1 MTRDCEQILVEN
13 QLSVTQFLGIIG
25 PPAYHFHSSVRPAL
39 ALQPADNFYF
49 YCTMHLFIWILP
61 YQINFSNSGCQY
73 WLKSEIKFLVLA
85 LYNLTK
91 KEEFP
96 NIVISGIKDP
106 ATCFSNLLLPRRS
119 NWNGWFQMK
128 SELLQGPLKENINH
142 CDKCEVWIIQC
153 YSSGV

>member
-1 MTRDCEQILVEN
+1 
-13 QLSVTQFLGIIG
+13 
-25 PPAYHFHSSVRPAL
+25 
-39 ALQPADNFYF
+39 
-49 YCTMHLFIWILP
+49 MHLFIWILP

-106 ATCFSNLLLPRRS
+106 ATCFQT
-119 NWNGWFQMK
+119 FFY
-128 SELLQGPLKENINH
+128 QG
-142 CDKCEVWIIQC
+142 EVIEMAGFRWSLN
-153 YSSGV
+153 SSKAHWRKI